1 MKKDD
6 AYYLAEAIRYLVP
19 VIGFTFHKADYSTVQ
34 WDETPTSVPTQSEID
49 IAIEQVK
56 ANEIAAAEAAATD
69 KANATA
75 KLEALGLTV
84 DDLKALGL

>member
-1 MKKDD
+1 MN
-6 AYYLAEAIRYLVP
+6 YLFLAIKLLRPTAEFSFTEQDYAS
-19 VIGFTFHKADYSTVQ
+19 VIWTKLEGN
-34 WDETPTSVPTQSEID
+34 PPTQAEVD
-49 IAIEQVK
+49 AAIEQVK

-75 KLEALGLTV
+75 KLEALGLTA